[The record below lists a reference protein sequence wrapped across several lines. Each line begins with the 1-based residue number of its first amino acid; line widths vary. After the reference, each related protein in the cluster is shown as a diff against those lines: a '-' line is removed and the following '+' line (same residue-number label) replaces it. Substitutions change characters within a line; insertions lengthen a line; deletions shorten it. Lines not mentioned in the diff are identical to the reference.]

1 MWRSEKRGVV
11 KRALLTVALI
21 AGLFVGGGLC
31 GLAARK
37 FGGLDHQRAQLNRCV
52 LASRQAHPN
61 ERPRDALASLMAEV
75 PACMNASGYEH
86 VADNISCSQVAWQ
99 GDVFCYAPK
108 SYLGK
113 LLYRLDAA
121 RVARLQSEA
130 VPRTKVG
137 GV

>member
-1 MWRSEKRGVV
+1 V

-37 FGGLDHQRAQLNRCV
+37 IGGLDQQRAQLNRCV

-61 ERPRDALASLMAEV
+61 ERPRDALAGLMAEV
-75 PACMNASGYEH
+75 PACMNAAGYEQ
-86 VADNISCSQVAWQ
+86 VVNNMSCGQEAWQ
-99 GDVFCYAPK
+99 GDVFCYVPK

-113 LLYRLDAA
+113 LIYRIDAA
-121 RVARLQSEA
+121 RVARVQSEA
-130 VPRTKVG
+130 VPRSKVG

>member
-1 MWRSEKRGVV
+1 MWLSEKRGVV

-61 ERPRDALASLMAEV
+61 ERPRDALARLIVEV
-75 PACMNASGYEH
+75 PACMNTAGYEQ
-86 VADNISCSQVAWQ
+86 VANNMSCSRVAWQ
-99 GDVFCYAPK
+99 GDVFCYVPK

-113 LLYRLDAA
+113 LIYRLDAA
-121 RVARLQSEA
+121 RVARLKFEP
-130 VPRTKVG
+130 VPRSNVG